1 MKNISVCILF
11 FALLSTTIFAQSFIA
26 IGGSASIPVGSYA
39 SSDLNNG
46 CFTSPGVSF
55 GVDGAWV
62 FYKNFGIGADVGYS
76 AHPVKA
82 SELATALVNNDPF
95 LSDMYV
101 RSDPYTSI
109 TAVAGP
115 YYVWQ
120 LSRRMVLDFKALG
133 GIMYSKTPFQLF
145 EPEYFMVG
153 PNYYKTTSSTD
164 KSFAM
169 KGGARFQYQITPT
182 IVLGLSANY
191 VFSKMSYGFYN
202 SQGLYYKNRNISF
215 IDCGLNVVLKI

>member
-1 MKNISVCILF
+1 MKYHSIWLVFFSLF
-11 FALLSTTIFAQSFIA
+11 LTPVFAQSFIS

-55 GVDGAWV
+55 GVDGVRV
-62 FYKNFGIGADVGYS
+62 FYKNFGVGADVAYG

-82 SELATALVNNDPF
+82 SELATALVNNDSF

-120 LSRRMVLDFKALG
+120 FSRRMVLDFKALG
-133 GIMYSKTPFQLF
+133 GIMYSKTPFLLF

-153 PNYYKTTSSTD
+153 PDYYKTTSSTD
-164 KSFAM
+164 KSFAF
-169 KGGARFQYQITPT
+169 KAGARFQYQLTNT
-182 IVLGLSANY
+182 IILGLSDDY

-202 SQGLYYKNRNISF
+202 SRGLYYKNKNISF